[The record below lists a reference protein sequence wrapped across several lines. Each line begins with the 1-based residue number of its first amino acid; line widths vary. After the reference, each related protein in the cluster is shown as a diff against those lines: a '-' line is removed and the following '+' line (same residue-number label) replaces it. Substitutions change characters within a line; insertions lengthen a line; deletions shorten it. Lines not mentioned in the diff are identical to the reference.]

1 MINLSKMYEGIPLV
15 IQFYLKRKLWGRGEG
30 EAKLNQLVY
39 DGRPNL
45 LGIKSLFARNDIQ
58 NIYNRSQLYSMIKM
72 MSWETI
78 TNIY

>member
-1 MINLSKMYEGIPLV
+1 MINLSQMYKGIPLV
-15 IQFYLKRKLWGRGEG
+15 IQFYLKRKLWGRG

-45 LGIKSLFARNDIQ
+45 LGIKSLFARNDIE

-78 TNIY
+78 INIY